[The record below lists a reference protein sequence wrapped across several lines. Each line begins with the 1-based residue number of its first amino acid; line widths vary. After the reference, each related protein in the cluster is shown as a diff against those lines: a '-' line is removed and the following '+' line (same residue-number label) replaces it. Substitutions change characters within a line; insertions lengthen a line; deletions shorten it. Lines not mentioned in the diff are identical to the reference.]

1 MDKKL
6 FRRPLRRDPLFW
18 WALVLLFMAMAA
30 TSAEYPGGVTNDADA
45 IAFLIDLVF
54 RAAFY
59 VGMFAGV
66 PALIRRN
73 RRETSEVQTPDEV
86 R

>member
-1 MDKKL
+1 MGKRL
-6 FRRPLRRDPLFW
+6 FKRPLRRDPLFW

-30 TSAEYPGGVTNDADA
+30 TSAEYPGGVASDADA
-45 IAFLIDLVF
+45 VAFLADLVL
-54 RAAFY
+54 RAVFY

-73 RRETSEVQTPDEV
+73 RRETSEVEPADEV
-86 R
+86 S